1 MIPRSRENDDSELHP
16 PASAGPA
23 GIVRRAFGHG
33 GPDPQR
39 ELERVLEERRAEL
52 EEYAVRFEETALEL
66 SRREERLRDERASV
80 ERLIRRSTAE
90 LEAREKELVDFE
102 RELRGR
108 EERLSIAEADVAR
121 RREDL
126 GAVELKRAA
135 LERRERAVEAREAA
149 LESSQAAVEP
159 AAGEPGSIETE
170 VELLFVPGAEYRLVS
185 AAGQAVSP
193 GERLEVEGKEY
204 AVARIG
210 RSPLPRDA
218 RHCAYLVRGV
228 APDPGRGSL

>member
-1 MIPRSRENDDSELHP
+1 MIPRSRKNDDSEPHP

-39 ELERVLEERRAEL
+39 ELERVLQERRSEL
-52 EEYAVRFEETALEL
+52 QEYAARFEQTALEL
-66 SRREERLRDERASV
+66 SHREERLRDERASV

-102 RELRGR
+102 RQLRAR
-108 EERLSIAEADVAR
+108 EERLSTAEADVAR
-121 RREDL
+121 RRGDL

-135 LERRERAVEAREAA
+135 LDRRERAVEAREAA
-149 LESSQAAVEP
+149 LESSQAAVD
-159 AAGEPGSIETE
+159 AAEDEPGSIETE
-170 VELLFVPGAEYRLVS
+170 VELLFVPGVGYRLVT
-185 AAGQAVSP
+185 AAGQAVLT
-193 GERLEVEGKEY
+193 GETIEVEGEEY

-210 RSPLPRDA
+210 RSPLPRDP
-218 RHCAYLVRGV
+218 RRCAYLVRG
-228 APDPGRGSL
+228 AAREPGGGSL

>member
-1 MIPRSRENDDSELHP
+1 MIPRSRKNDDNEPHP

-33 GPDPQR
+33 SSDPQR

-90 LEAREKELVDFE
+90 LEAREKELVGFE

-108 EERLSIAEADVAR
+108 EERLSTAEADLAR

-149 LESSQAAVEP
+149 LESSQATTPPTAD
-159 AAGEPGSIETE
+159 EPGSIETE
-170 VELLFVPGAEYRLVS
+170 VELLFVPGVEYRLVS
-185 AAGQAVSP
+185 AAGRSVST
-193 GERLEVEGKEY
+193 GETLEVEGDEY

-218 RHCAYLVRGV
+218 RRCAYLVRG
-228 APDPGRGSL
+228 AARDSGDGSR

>member
-1 MIPRSRENDDSELHP
+1 MIPRSRKNDDTEPHP

-39 ELERVLEERRAEL
+39 ELERVLQERRAEL
-52 EEYAVRFEETALEL
+52 EEYAARFEQTALEL

-108 EERLSIAEADVAR
+108 EELLSAAEEDVAR
-121 RREDL
+121 RREEL

-149 LESSQAAVEP
+149 LESSRAAVEP
-159 AAGEPGSIETE
+159 AADEPGSIETE
-170 VELLFVPGAEYRLVS
+170 VELLFVPGVEYRLVRT
-185 AAGQAVSP
+185 AGQAVST
-193 GERLEVEGKEY
+193 GETLEVEGEEY
-204 AVARIG
+204 SVARIG

-218 RHCAYLVRGV
+218 RRCAYLVRG
-228 APDPGRGSL
+228 AGRDPGAGSL